1 VNWKLIFFIALIGY
15 GGYQHFSQQPVSR
28 GIGIMAGQQPS
39 QNSIQQQS
47 SNQHAFTHNGYYI
60 TPLEEF
66 ALEARVLAAKN
77 YMLGREADLSPV
89 DLALGWGKM
98 SDEAILKD
106 IKISQAN
113 RFYSWRVDQFPIPR
127 KEIETQ
133 SANMHMIP
141 ATAQIEK
148 TLKSVRPGQVVK
160 LTGYLIEAKAKDG
173 WRWKSSLTR
182 EDTGAG
188 ACELVFVKSLSVS

>member
-1 VNWKLIFFIALIGY
+1 
-15 GGYQHFSQQPVSR
+15 
-28 GIGIMAGQQPS
+28 MAGQQPS
-39 QNSIQQQS
+39 QHSIQQQAG
-47 SNQHAFTHNGYYI
+47 NQQGFTHHDFIHQGYYI

-66 ALEARVLAAKN
+66 AVEARVLATKD
-77 YMLGREADLSPV
+77 YRFGREADLSTV
-89 DLALGWGKM
+89 DLVLGWGKM

-106 IKISQAN
+106 IKISQSN

-141 ATAQIEK
+141 ANIQIEK
-148 TLKSVRPGQVVK
+148 ALKSVRPGQLVK
-160 LTGYLIEAKAKDG
+160 LTGYLIEAKTKDG
-173 WRWKSSLTR
+173 WRWRSSLTR

>member
-1 VNWKLIFFIALIGY
+1 
-15 GGYQHFSQQPVSR
+15 
-28 GIGIMAGQQPS
+28 MAGQQPS

-66 ALEARVLAAKN
+66 ALEARVLATKD
-77 YMLGREADLSPV
+77 YIFGREAALSPV

-98 SDEAILKD
+98 SDEAILKE
-106 IKISQAN
+106 IRISQSN

-141 ATAQIEK
+141 ASAQIEK
-148 TLKSVRPGQVVK
+148 TLKSMRPGQVVK

-182 EDTGAG
+182 DDTGAG